1 MAKEGMKSLIRVEIL
16 GQEYTVKSDE
26 GEERVKDI
34 AEYVNRKIKEVSER
48 TKTVSTLNLAILA
61 AMNIANDYLE
71 AVEDKN
77 AFTRTIEDKSLIAAG
92 LSQSRKGSGTPK
104 AIIWHPPRKLGSKRK
119 HHTAFAGDH
128 KT

>member
-71 AVEDKN
+71 AVEDKK
-77 AFTRTIEDKSLIAAG
+77 AFTRTIEDKSGRMIEMID
-92 LSQSRKGSGTPK
+92 SQ
-104 AIIWHPPRKLGSKRK
+104 I
-119 HHTAFAGDH
+119 D
-128 KT
+128 

>member
-26 GEERVKDI
+26 GEERVKNI

-71 AVEDKN
+71 AVDDKK
-77 AFTRTIEDKSLIAAG
+77 AFTRTIEAKSGRLIEMID
-92 LSQSRKGSGTPK
+92 SQ
-104 AIIWHPPRKLGSKRK
+104 I
-119 HHTAFAGDH
+119 D
-128 KT
+128 

>member
-1 MAKEGMKSLIRVEIL
+1 MKSLIRVEIL

-26 GEERVKDI
+26 GEERVKNI

-71 AVEDKN
+71 AVEDKK
-77 AFTRTIEDKSLIAAG
+77 AFTRTIEDKSGRMIEMID
-92 LSQSRKGSGTPK
+92 SQ
-104 AIIWHPPRKLGSKRK
+104 I
-119 HHTAFAGDH
+119 D
-128 KT
+128 